1 MYKGAKAQR
10 SKHVRRASVIVTVSV
25 SLTVVLGFTALAID
39 VAYLHTALAEM
50 RAAADAAAMAGTGAL
65 LTDERL
71 KGAAELQAVMAAARS
86 ASSEFVQ
93 ANPVFGQGLII
104 DENGGNA
111 AGGDLVLGYLDDPTD
126 RTAPLSF
133 SDPFKFN
140 TVQVSLRRDDS
151 QNPTILLNFA
161 RVFGRSSAT
170 LGVTATATAQDGVVG
185 FEINDA
191 GGTANVLPIALHVTP
206 WTDLITQGV
215 TGSNDNYTY
224 DPETHQVY
232 AGPDGLPELN
242 LYPGSGVDQLTPGN
256 FGTVDIG
263 SSNNSTSDIARQ
275 ILYGVNES
283 DLAYFGGRLELGE
296 DGTLLLNG
304 DTGLSA
310 GIKDELAAI
319 IGQPRTIPIFNSVT
333 GPGNNAE
340 FTVINFAGVRIMYV
354 KLTGPMKNKQV
365 IIQPAVVVDESFV
378 TSDSGSSYY
387 LYRPVTLCR

>member
-1 MYKGAKAQR
+1 MYPRVRVRRAKY
-10 SKHVRRASVIVTVSV
+10 VRRASVIVTVSV

-71 KGAAELQAVMAAARS
+71 KGSAQLAAVMAESRS
-86 ASSEFVQ
+86 ASAAYVQ
-93 ANPVFGQGLII
+93 ANPVLGQGLNI
-104 DENGGNA
+104 DTNGGNA
-111 AGGDLVLGYLDDPTD
+111 PGGDLVIGHLDDPTN
-126 RTAPLSF
+126 RTAPLTF
-133 SDPFKFN
+133 NDPFAFN
-140 TVQVSLRRDDS
+140 TVQVSLRHDDS

-161 RVFGRSSAT
+161 RIFGRSSSS
-170 LGVTATATAQDGVVG
+170 LGVTATATAEDGVVG

-191 GGTANVLPIALHVTP
+191 GGTADVLPIALHVTP
-206 WTDLITQGV
+206 WHDLLTHGV

-224 DPETHQVY
+224 DPDTHQVY
-232 AGPDGLPELN
+232 PGPDGLPELN
-242 LYPGSGVDQLTPGN
+242 LYPGAGTGQLPPGN

-263 SSNNSTSDIARQ
+263 SPNNSTSDIARQ

-319 IGQPRTIPIFNSVT
+319 IGEPRTIPIFNNVS
-333 GPGNNAE
+333 GPGNNAQ
-340 FTVINFAGVRIMYV
+340 FTVINFAGIRIMYV

-378 TSDSGSSYY
+378 TSDSGSSYF